1 MYGKLRGYTCK
12 CPGSSHCSQYSE
24 TEPESLEYVL
34 EKRAEERRNLFITK
48 IKETPKMNFLNR
60 LFDVMK
66 IYPVCNPRLF
76 RVKGRENVK
85 ECRYC
90 TSKFIKIQ
98 PDEKLDAD
106 TETFFVMGKTART
119 GNKPTG
125 RSVSACKGNKCSEC
139 KNSESEKCDSSCPR
153 CS

>member
-1 MYGKLRGYTCK
+1 MISGSCLLYTSD
-12 CPGSSHCSQYSE
+12 SSIIFPNGWVASVAPNKGVTIYDSSGISRKEYPSNKKYSVAMCDYCLLY
-24 TEPESLEYVL
+24 TS
-34 EKRAEERRNLFITK
+34 
-48 IKETPKMNFLNR
+48 
-60 LFDVMK
+60 
-66 IYPVCNPRLF
+66 YPVCNPRLF

-119 GNKPTG
+119 
-125 RSVSACKGNKCSEC
+125 
-139 KNSESEKCDSSCPR
+139 R
-153 CS
+153 CV